1 VGADGGCI
9 GGAEALGQ
17 PAGGPGGSS
26 AGGAG
31 VWWPAGEGA
40 AVTVGELAGVGQTRL
55 LALSGLSAASVA
67 VGVVVAVLLD
77 VAVGEG
83 TAAGLWSPVP
93 AAVGA
98 PAQVGRESM

>member
-1 VGADGGCI
+1 MDARTCSQAAHRLPGAI
-9 GGAEALGQ
+9 LGT
-17 PAGGPGGSS
+17 P
-26 AGGAG
+26 
-31 VWWPAGEGA
+31 
-40 AVTVGELAGVGQTRL
+40 
-55 LALSGLSAASVA
+55 LSGLSAASVA